1 MCVVIPGQ
9 MSDASPT
16 PTAPNASVQLLV
28 DELGVESTRELVEIY
43 LKEFAKLRGQLAS
56 SDRKLQR
63 FAAHSLKSSSHHMG
77 AVALSEMM
85 ARYEER
91 LEQPNGAAL
100 TTDEVTAAEREFEVV
115 AVPLRTFLGA

>member
-1 MCVVIPGQ
+1 MP
-9 MSDASPT
+9 DESPT
-16 PTAPNASVQLLV
+16 PTAPNAAVQMLV

-43 LKEFAKLRGQLAS
+43 LREFTKLRSQLAS
-56 SDRKLQR
+56 GDRKQQR

-91 LEQPNGAAL
+91 LENPVGAAL
-100 TTDEVTAAEREFEVV
+100 STDEVTAAEREFEVG
-115 AVPLRTFLGA
+115 AADLRVFLGA

>member
-1 MCVVIPGQ
+1 MP
-9 MSDASPT
+9 DESPT
-16 PTAPNASVQLLV
+16 PTAPNAAVQMLV

-43 LKEFAKLRGQLAS
+43 LKEFVKLRGQLAS
-56 SDRKLQR
+56 GDRKLQR

-91 LEQPNGAAL
+91 LEQPNGATL
-100 TTDEVTAAEREFEVV
+100 TAEEVAAADREFEVV
-115 AVPLRTFLGA
+115 AVPLRTFLAD

>member
-1 MCVVIPGQ
+1 MP
-9 MSDASPT
+9 AESPT
-16 PTAPNASVQLLV
+16 PTAPNAAVQLLV

-43 LKEFAKLRGQLAS
+43 LKEFTKLRDQLAS
-56 SDRKLQR
+56 GDRQRQR

-91 LEQPNGAAL
+91 LEQPAGTAL
-100 TTDEVTAAEREFEVV
+100 TAEEVAAADREFEIG
-115 AVPLRTFLGA
+115 AAPLRVFLGA